1 MDYMKIKIFK
11 RIKLLFFLLIAL
23 ALAIISSSFS
33 TKKNLEKK
41 CDLVTEKL
49 TTISEL
55 ATVKYNYSN
64 LISIKDSLKYKDFV
78 IPFTEKS
85 FVVKY
90 NGYITAGIDLS
101 QAKTYIE
108 NNELSILLPSS
119 KILNHTVS
127 EDEIYVFDEKSSAFN
142 KLHINDMLNEIVS
155 EKSAMEDKLV
165 KEGFLD
171 KVNND
176 TIKFLQDFFKE
187 LDYDE
192 IKITIDK

>member
-1 MDYMKIKIFK
+1 MKIKILK

-23 ALAIISSSFS
+23 ALAIVSSSFS

-64 LISIKDSLKYKDFV
+64 VISIKDSLKYKDFV

-127 EDEIYVFDEKSSAFN
+127 EDEIYIFDEKSSAFN
-142 KLHINDMLNEIVS
+142 KLHINDMLNEIIS
-155 EKSAMEDKLV
+155 EKAAMEDKLV

-171 KVNND
+171 KVNTD
-176 TIKFLQDFFKE
+176 TIRFLQDFFKE
-187 LDYDE
+187 LNYDE

>member
-1 MDYMKIKIFK
+1 MKIKILK

-23 ALAIISSSFS
+23 ALAIVSSSFS

-64 LISIKDSLKYKDFV
+64 VISIKDSLKYKDFV

-155 EKSAMEDKLV
+155 EKAAMEDKLI

-187 LDYDE
+187 LNYDE

>member
-1 MDYMKIKIFK
+1 MDYMKIKILK

-23 ALAIISSSFS
+23 ALAIVSSSFS

-64 LISIKDSLKYKDFV
+64 VISIKDSLKYKDFV

-155 EKSAMEDKLV
+155 EKAAMEDKLI

-187 LDYDE
+187 LNYDE

>member
-64 LISIKDSLKYKDFV
+64 VISIKDSLKYKDFI

-142 KLHINDMLNEIVS
+142 KLHINDMLNEIIS
-155 EKSAMEDKLV
+155 EKAAMEDKLV

-171 KVNND
+171 KVNTD
-176 TIKFLQDFFKE
+176 TIRFLQDFFKE
-187 LDYDE
+187 LNYDE

>member
-64 LISIKDSLKYKDFV
+64 VISIKDSLKYKDFV

>member
-1 MDYMKIKIFK
+1 MKIKIFK

-64 LISIKDSLKYKDFV
+64 VISIKDSLKYKDFV

>member
-1 MDYMKIKIFK
+1 MKIKIFK

-64 LISIKDSLKYKDFV
+64 VISIKDSLKYKDFV

-142 KLHINDMLNEIVS
+142 KLHINDMLNEIIS
-155 EKSAMEDKLV
+155 EKAAMEDKLI